1 LVPRRQQR
9 RDFALDFSHHLPPIW
24 PKPCRKWVEE
34 LSLAIGGL
42 GIAASDPNVLY
53 AATGEW
59 TSGIG
64 FPTDPV
70 VTGVVGREFDVH
82 PNQISTWKDQ
92 FIEDEL
98 RQQAGGDYTLSR
110 KELQLWPLPTE
121 AQMLPKGA
129 GAQNPAQHLRRR
141 SRRRTPLR
149 RE

>member
-9 RDFALDFSHHLPPIW
+9 RDFALDFSHHLPADLAEAL
-24 PKPCRKWVEE
+24 PKVVQPWIARMAEE

-92 FIEDEL
+92 FLEDEL
-98 RQQAGGDYTLSR
+98 RQQASTPEVDIKALHAKIGELTLENDFFESALD
-110 KELQLWPLPTE
+110 K
-121 AQMLPKGA
+121 A
-129 GAQNPAQHLRRR
+129 GL
-141 SRRRTPLR
+141 LKVID
-149 RE
+149 

>member
-1 LVPRRQQR
+1 M
-9 RDFALDFSHHLPPIW
+9 A
-24 PKPCRKWVEE
+24 EE

-64 FPTDPV
+64 FPTNPV

-92 FIEDEL
+92 FLEDEL
-98 RQQAGGDYTLSR
+98 RQQAGGDYALSR

-141 SRRRTPLR
+141 SRRRRPLR

>member
-1 LVPRRQQR
+1 LGCTAI
-9 RDFALDFSHHLPPIW
+9 DALGSHAGSSAGIFALDFSHHLPGDLAEAL
-24 PKPCRKWVEE
+24 PKVVQPWIARMAEE

-82 PNQISTWKDQ
+82 PNQYRRGRISSSKTSSGSKPGE
-92 FIEDEL
+92 IIL
-98 RQQAGGDYTLSR
+98 YRA
-110 KELQLWPLPTE
+110 
-121 AQMLPKGA
+121 
-129 GAQNPAQHLRRR
+129 R
-141 SRRRTPLR
+141 SSNCGLAH
-149 RE
+149 

>member
-9 RDFALDFSHHLPPIW
+9 RDFALDFSHYLPADLAEAL
-24 PKPCRKWVEE
+24 PKVVQPWIARMAEE

-92 FIEDEL
+92 FLEDEL
-98 RQQAGGDYTLSR
+98 RQQAVDTRGR
-110 KELQLWPLPTE
+110 HQ
-121 AQMLPKGA
+121 GA
-129 GAQNPAQHLRRR
+129 ARED
-141 SRRRTPLR
+141 RRTDAGERFLLKVRSTR
-149 RE
+149 RDC

>member
-1 LVPRRQQR
+1 LHSTSPII
-9 RDFALDFSHHLPPIW
+9 FPPIW

-42 GIAASDPNVLY
+42 GAASDPNVLY

-92 FIEDEL
+92 FLEDEL
-98 RQQAGGDYTLSR
+98 RQQAVDTRGR
-110 KELQLWPLPTE
+110 HQ
-121 AQMLPKGA
+121 GA
-129 GAQNPAQHLRRR
+129 ARED
-141 SRRRTPLR
+141 RRTDAGER
-149 RE
+149 FF